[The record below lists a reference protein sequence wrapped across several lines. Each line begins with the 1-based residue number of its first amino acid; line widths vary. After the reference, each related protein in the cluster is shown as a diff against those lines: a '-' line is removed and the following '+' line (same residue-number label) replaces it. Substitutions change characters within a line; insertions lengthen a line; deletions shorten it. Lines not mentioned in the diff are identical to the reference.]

1 MERHQPGRLVDLRIV
16 GLLLLGAA
24 VLGCGQPSGEQTAA
38 SRPARSSSSSAGR
51 PSTKPEG
58 QTSEYA
64 PPITRQES
72 ATPAEKPAEKPA
84 ESPVPEQPAAL
95 PAAQPAAEPAPAAEA
110 PAKPAVAQAPAAVP
124 EFGQAE
130 PLDLIMPPVL
140 MTDSEAK
147 TCRVKV
153 GDELPDAR
161 LTELGDGEKELRS
174 LFGKRLTVVVFWRAT
189 HPYAVEELG
198 DLQRLVVGRFKDQD
212 VSVVGVDVKDQPEVV
227 KETVAAKKVEFPNLL
242 DAAGTAYAQVATEF
256 MPRTY
261 LVDAKGKILWFD
273 MEYSRSTRRDLLRAI
288 RATLSVNE

>member
-16 GLLLLGAA
+16 GPILLGAA

-51 PSTKPEG
+51 PSTKSEG

-95 PAAQPAAEPAPAAEA
+95 PAAQPAPAAEA